1 MVAGPSTDLHLLLRG
16 GEAVHS
22 LSSGKH
28 RQGVPRHPPKL
39 KGERPVEEH
48 DEHTVDPL
56 EDGGGVLQ
64 DKALLAK
71 ENSAW

>member
-1 MVAGPSTDLHLLLRG
+1 MVAGPSADLHLLLRG

-22 LSSGKH
+22 FSPGEH
-28 RQGVPRHPPKL
+28 HQGFPRHPPEL

-56 EDGGGVLQ
+56 KDGGGVLQ
-64 DKALLAK
+64 GETLLAK
-71 ENSAW
+71 ENPAW